1 MTSNK
6 SGTLIPV
13 YMLILIWPRPSEYD
27 IISISYMT
35 TNAPSTARA
44 RRLRERRS
52 RGVAMVA
59 PVEVGEGG
67 IDILIR
73 NELLK
78 QHQTRDRKAVGAACL
93 AALEQW
99 SMGRGARTVGR

>member
-1 MTSNK
+1 
-6 SGTLIPV
+6 
-13 YMLILIWPRPSEYD
+13 
-27 IISISYMT
+27 MT
-35 TNAPSTARA
+35 TNAPSTVRA

-52 RGVAMVA
+52 RGVVLVA

-67 IDILIR
+67 IDVLIR

-93 AALEQW
+93 AALELW
-99 SMGRGARTVGR
+99 SVGRGARTVAR

>member
-1 MTSNK
+1 
-6 SGTLIPV
+6 
-13 YMLILIWPRPSEYD
+13 
-27 IISISYMT
+27 MT

-52 RGVAMVA
+52 RGVANVA

-73 NELLK
+73 NELLN
-78 QHQTRDRKAVGAACL
+78 QHQTRDRKAVGEACL

>member
-1 MTSNK
+1 MVIEAS
-6 SGTLIPV
+6 S
-13 YMLILIWPRPSEYD
+13 
-27 IISISYMT
+27 T
-35 TNAPSTARA
+35 TRA

-78 QHQTRDRKAVGAACL
+78 QHETRDRKTVGEACL
-93 AALEQW
+93 GALEQW
-99 SMGRGARTVGR
+99 SDGHGARIVGQG